1 MKKVF
6 PIILEKGN
14 IFNQLVKAKRDFL
27 ESDYSV
33 AAIDISNA
41 SIPNSTQLGEI
52 TVIIRTSTSR
62 DGSTFIYTDNQDALD
77 LLDQVHFSS
86 IATIIKNKDKFDEI
100 LKGEVKTTE
109 IPKVK
114 KIIPPKNAPKSKNS
128 SNPKVHSKNDIPL
141 YNTLVTL
148 FLILNL
154 IFTICFAFYTNV
166 KFKSARN
173 IINTLIKTNKEMDEK
188 IGKLSTKIKE
198 LELLNEI
205 SE

>member
-6 PIILEKGN
+6 PIILEKGD
-14 IFNQLVKAKRDFL
+14 IFKQLNNKKKEFI
-27 ESDYSV
+27 ESDFTV

-52 TVIIRTSTSR
+52 TVIIKTSTNR
-62 DGSTFIYTDNQDALD
+62 NGLTFIYTDNDDALD

-86 IATIIKNKDKFDEI
+86 IATIVKDKEKFEEI

-114 KIIPPKNAPKSKNS
+114 KIIPSN
-128 SNPKVHSKNDIPL
+128 NPKML
-141 YNTLVTL
+141 NTKTKEGNKSISL
-148 FLILNL
+148 FNILIISSL
-154 IFTICFAFYTNV
+154 
-166 KFKSARN
+166 
-173 IINTLIKTNKEMDEK
+173 IINLLISLGIGFYASAKIKSNEIIIKEIIKADKELHNKSNQ
-188 IGKLSTKIKE
+188 LSNKIKE